1 MPRLCN
7 TLNVVIAAVV
17 VALVASGCAAAL
29 PAGPQ
34 SATTQFTSPPSSVPH
49 PTSETTLASTSTIPS
64 PWTISPT
71 AQQIA
76 SGSVKAS
83 QGADSFAFDMDFSM
97 SLKLPAGG
105 QFSSMILQQTAS
117 GSTNVPARQMSMA
130 MTMTMEMTSQGK
142 QATAGDIYF
151 SDGWMYIRTAA
162 SDATDQWTKMKLT
175 DELWAAQSRLAST
188 ADLLKS
194 PINVEVIASEFVR
207 GVDCYVLAITPDM
220 NALSSWAGAQT
231 VPGQATPGVGGSD
244 LAKTLQSFTVKEW
257 IAKDG
262 LLPAKAVVS
271 IKLDTTSGA
280 PGGTS
285 GMAMEMN
292 TSITFKDY
300 GKPVAI
306 QLPSAT
312 LNARELT
319 TAK

>member
-7 TLNVVIAAVV
+7 TLNVVIAAFV

-29 PAGPQ
+29 PGGSQ
-34 SATTQFTSPPSSVPH
+34 SAPTEFTSPPSSAPY
-49 PTSETTLASTSTIPS
+49 PTSKTTLASTSTIPS
-64 PWTISPT
+64 PRTISLT

-76 SGSVKAS
+76 AGSVKAS
-83 QGADSFAFDMDFSM
+83 QDADSFAFDMDFSM

-105 QFSSMILQQTAS
+105 QFTSMSLQQTGS

-130 MTMTMEMTSQGK
+130 MTMTIEMTNQGN
-142 QATAGDIYF
+142 QAATGDIYF
-151 SDGWMYIRTAA
+151 SDGWTYIRTP
-162 SDATDQWTKMKLT
+162 SSGGVDQWTKTKLT
-175 DELWAAQSRLAST
+175 DELWAAQRRLAST
-188 ADLLKS
+188 ADLLES

-220 NALSSWAGAQT
+220 NALSSWAGSQT
-231 VPGQATPGVGGSD
+231 FPGQITPGVGGSD
-244 LAKTLQSFTVKEW
+244 LAKTLQTFTVKEW

-280 PGGTS
+280 PSGTS

-292 TSITFKDY
+292 TSITFRDY
-300 GKPVAI
+300 GRPVVI
-306 QLPSAT
+306 QLPSAA